1 MSELLGS
8 SPEMYMGGLQIN
20 KGSSG

>member
-8 SPEMYMGGLQIN
+8 PPEVTN
-20 KGSSG
+20 EKP